1 MAWAATAVTV
11 ATVMAAVTVADM
23 VGVADTAA
31 DTAGGGPGG
40 IARCSPVYGASKPQ
54 KRYHELV
61 E

>member
-1 MAWAATAVTV
+1 MALAAT
-11 ATVMAAVTVADM
+11 AVTVADM

-54 KRYHELV
+54 KRYHKLV